1 MGHKKRARHRVV
13 EADMN
18 KYIAFALLTV
28 VSLAPASAAA
38 PAATNVDLANFSFA
52 PNAIQLQAGVP
63 TVLHLRNIAN
73 GGHSFAAPEFFAHAR
88 IAPQSAAL
96 VQKGKV
102 EVPGKSAVDIAL
114 TPAAGQYPLK
124 CSHPF
129 HAGFGMKGTIVVR

>member
-1 MGHKKRARHRVV
+1 
-13 EADMN
+13 MN
-18 KYIAFALLTV
+18 KLILFAFLTA
-28 VSLAPASAAA
+28 VSLAPASAA
-38 PAATNVDLANFSFA
+38 PAVTNVDLANFSFA

-73 GGHSFAAPEFFAHAR
+73 GGHSFTAPEFFAHAR
-88 IAPQSAAL
+88 IQPQSAAL

-102 EVPGKSAVDIAL
+102 EVPGRSAVDIAL